1 MITITETYI
10 KKIPNFTWKK
20 NKKREKKNQETR
32 ECLFVFRKGRRDIHF
47 TSFSLVAY

>member
-20 NKKREKKNQETR
+20 NKKREKKIKRQESAYSFL
-32 ECLFVFRKGRRDIHF
+32 EKEEE
-47 TSFSLVAY
+47 TSILHLSVQ